1 MEATGSRV
9 RISSFADNPKA
20 VCTFATASAAVTE
33 VSAAIISETIV
44 VRGVTEEEPAGAFN
58 VAVKAFPVSTFTPPY
73 ATIANGAPVL
83 SKSTEP
89 VASDVPFCSPV
100 SQTPLL
106 LRSAN
111 TVAPDM
117 YPSIILKDSFPEEPL
132 PEEPLPLDDDPPPP
146 PPQAAKG
153 SKRSAYLAP
162 LSFPFFSDH
171 SDRNF

>member
-1 MEATGSRV
+1 M
-9 RISSFADNPKA
+9 SSFADNPKA

-44 VRGVTEEEPAGAFN
+44 VRGVTEVEPAGAFN

-89 VASDVPFCSPV
+89 VASVVPVCSPV

-117 YPSIILKDSFPEEPL
+117 YPSITLKDSFPEEPL
-132 PEEPLPLDDDPPPP
+132 PLDEDPVPPPP
-146 PPQAAKG
+146 PPQAASG
-153 SKRSAYLAP
+153 NNRSAYLAP